1 MEDNKVLTEEEIKLI
16 TDLRSQFQGLTQMT
30 GEVSV
35 QIMDLEIKRDQ
46 LKNNL
51 FELQKQENEIIGNIE
66 EKYGKGTISLET
78 GEFVSQD

>member
-16 TDLRSQFQGLTQMT
+16 TDLRSQFQGLTQIT
-30 GEVSV
+30 GEVSA

>member
-1 MEDNKVLTEEEIKLI
+1 MEDKKVLTEEEIKLI

-30 GEVSV
+30 GKVSV